1 MRNYIIIILQIFYI
15 NFAVNIIRSVKYCF
29 EIQWKIWAGRNGS
42 VQQGCI
48 RNWYRILHDT
58 RSWHQEQS
66 FFRTWDRNQL
76 FILRRKIFIPAFL
89 QLQGDILIYDGSDLK
104 PFASLKVGGLFCTS
118 RSSNIFNFNPSIG
131 IRYSKFALSVGY
143 IHQYGVDKDNMSSP
157 MGGPKHII
165 KSKYNYDGVTI
176 GLIFSLR

>member
-1 MRNYIIIILQIFYI
+1 MQSTSFAQSNTALKYNGKFELAGMEVSNKDASGTGIAFYTTHGVDIKSKAFSGLGTGINYSF
-15 NFAVNIIRSVKYCF
+15 SV
-29 EIQWKIWAGRNGS
+29 E
-42 VQQGCI
+42 
-48 RNWYRILHDT
+48 D
-58 RSWHQEQS
+58 
-66 FFRTWDRNQL
+66 
-76 FILRRKIFIPAFL
+76 IFIPAF
-89 QLQGDILIYDGSDLK
+89 LQGDILIYDGSDLK